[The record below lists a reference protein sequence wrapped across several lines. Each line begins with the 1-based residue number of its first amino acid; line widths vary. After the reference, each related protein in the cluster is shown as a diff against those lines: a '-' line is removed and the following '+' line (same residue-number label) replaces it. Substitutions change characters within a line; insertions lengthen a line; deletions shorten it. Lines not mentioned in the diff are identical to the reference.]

1 MPKVEIIPSNNEHDG
16 FMSGHPGLGPVTI
29 RGVVRLSHKNK
40 TAIKKVPFVAIRL
53 RGATFTKVR
62 PESEKGLNG
71 PKFKGRWD
79 CHSALPPMV
88 LYGAGSAASSGSE
101 PLLLHPN
108 EVCDLPFEF
117 RISKHEAL
125 RNFPSSVVLP
135 QVGNLRSRGESRH
148 WLECTINWYRKGGL
162 VLAERRVAIEIW
174 IHNITPKTLSGML
187 LSRTPS
193 TSGFSL
199 AGSMASMSIRSNQS
213 DKDRLAGPP
222 PTDPA
227 REKSPQMPTTD
238 TPWDQVALH
247 SRMSSSSL
255 YRISHGRRGSVM
267 TPLPTLGIKW
277 AGEDYSAG
285 VNRRVFT
292 GGERLKLTFQIT
304 APFQG
309 ARRPMGGVDEERKG
323 AAEMEQQD
331 PTKHHQV
338 ITPNAIENNSPR
350 ASGEEV
356 GKLKD
361 AAESSNPF
369 GRKATIFPGF
379 SKIISNLR
387 KKKRQ
392 ASIGPPGA
400 VDTASH
406 LCNLKIYIEET
417 QTVRAPLEAGDVARV
432 NEAHQIH
439 VDSFVGN
446 SLSPASAA
454 ALPERRS
461 FHLETAEPNEFHII
475 ERHPHFENPADFVRT
490 ATGTKKFLCLV
501 HSETFEG
508 EFGAEQVVEFDLP
521 PIFGAKDLDVIASD
535 DYEESIQDTPSI
547 RDEADFSSL
556 PRAALAMIPSRGAS
570 ALSMDRGS
578 KRSYNPSI
586 ATTASERQSVIGA
599 KSLKQKRLEK
609 TGRSA
614 SRLTQKAN
622 LTIKHNDL
630 RRLNS
635 ESDQTHVAAIR
646 PTCDHPA
653 ISISHELVLEL
664 EIPNHGD
671 ASESHREIRSG
682 VPASGPLPLAQE
694 DGNQSHDSL
703 QGNRSL
709 NKRLTSMTRSM
720 FQNLIPHRASSTS
733 ETDPTRF
740 HRLKLLSSN
749 SFKSSSDTLRES
761 TASPMT
767 PTPEVY
773 LEAEEEFSVE
783 PLAKGPPHAAP
794 PAVLPDQLLAMP
806 SAVVSAEHGPNGT
819 RKIELRSPVT
829 VSPLN
834 VSECRAIV
842 LETPSATGAD
852 LFGVPLGV
860 LEDEFPGG
868 NPDMSRRGSA
878 AAVSVKSRES
888 QISWLNLE

>member
-1 MPKVEIIPSNNEHDG
+1 
-16 FMSGHPGLGPVTI
+16 MSGHPGLGSVTI

-62 PESEKGLNG
+62 PESEKRLNG
-71 PKFKGRWD
+71 PKYKGRWD
-79 CHSALPPMV
+79 CHSALPPTV
-88 LYGAGSAASSGSE
+88 LYGGGSAASSGSE

-108 EVCDLPFEF
+108 EVCELPFEF
-117 RISKHEAL
+117 RISKHEAV

-135 QVGNLRSRGESRH
+135 HVGNLRSRGESRH

-187 LSRTPS
+187 LSRTAS

-222 PTDPA
+222 TDPA
-227 REKSPQMPTTD
+227 REKSPQMPATD
-238 TPWDQVALH
+238 NTPWDQAALH

-255 YRISHGRRGSVM
+255 YRFSNGRRGSVM
-267 TPLPTLGIKW
+267 TPLPALGIKW

-292 GGERLKLTFQIT
+292 GGERLKLTIQIMPPF
-304 APFQG
+304 PFQG
-309 ARRPMGGVDEERKG
+309 ARMPVDGADEEGNGG
-323 AAEMEQQD
+323 AEIQQQD
-331 PTKHHQV
+331 PAKRHQD
-338 ITPNAIENNSPR
+338 TPTSVGKNSPR
-350 ASGEEV
+350 ASGEES
-356 GKLKD
+356 GKVKD
-361 AAESSNPF
+361 TAESSNSF

-379 SKIISNLR
+379 SKMISNLR
-387 KKKRQ
+387 KKKRK
-392 ASIGPPGA
+392 AITGPSGEE
-400 VDTASH
+400 VDTSPH
-406 LCNLKIYIEET
+406 LCSLKVYIVET
-417 QTVRAPLEAGDVARV
+417 QTVRAPLQAGDVERV

-446 SLSPASAA
+446 SLSPVSAA
-454 ALPERRS
+454 ASPDRRS
-461 FHLETAEPNEFHII
+461 FHLEVAEPNEFHIV

-501 HSETFEG
+501 HQETFEG

-521 PIFGAKDLDVIASD
+521 PIFGAKDLDTIAAD
-535 DYEESIQDTPSI
+535 DYEESLQDTPSI

-556 PRAALAMIPSRGAS
+556 PRAMIPSRGAS

-586 ATTASERQSVIGA
+586 ATSASERQSVIGA
-599 KSLKQKRLEK
+599 KSLKQKKLEK
-609 TGRSA
+609 TGRTS
-614 SRLTQKAN
+614 SRLTQRAN
-622 LTIKHNDL
+622 LTVKHHDM

-635 ESDQTHVAAIR
+635 ESDQTHVDAIR
-646 PTCDHPA
+646 PTCDYPA
-653 ISISHELVLEL
+653 ISISHEIVLEL
-664 EIPNHGD
+664 EIPNQGD
-671 ASESHREIRSG
+671 ASESSTREVRSG
-682 VPASGPLPLAQE
+682 VPASGPLPPAQD
-694 DGNQSHDSL
+694 DGNQSLQDGVDQSHDSL

-720 FQNLIPHRASSTS
+720 FQNLNPYRASSTS
-733 ETDPTRF
+733 QTDSKGF

-761 TASPMT
+761 SASPMT

-783 PLAKGPPHAAP
+783 PLAKGPPHATPP
-794 PAVLPDQLLAMP
+794 PAVLPEQLLASP
-806 SAVVSAEHGPNGT
+806 EAVVSREPGSNGM

-842 LETPSATGAD
+842 LETPSATGVD
-852 LFGVPLGV
+852 LFGVPIGV
-860 LEDEFPGG
+860 LEDEFPGS
-868 NPDMSRRGSA
+868 NPDMARRGSA
-878 AAVSVKSRES
+878 AAVSLKSRES